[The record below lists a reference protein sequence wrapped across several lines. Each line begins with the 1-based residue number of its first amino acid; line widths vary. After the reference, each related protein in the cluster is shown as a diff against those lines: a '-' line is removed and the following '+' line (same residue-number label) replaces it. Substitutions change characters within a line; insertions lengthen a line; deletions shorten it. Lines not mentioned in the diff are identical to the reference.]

1 MLCDLDLSSPH
12 VCPELEP
19 ASADDNS
26 DNTPPLAYPT
36 NFMGDESGVL
46 SIDFVIAGG
55 SLCGLS
61 AAIALRRVG
70 HNVIVVDRSSPYEP
84 TKFDSG
90 IRLPP
95 NSTKH
100 YYRWGLKERLHAVS
114 VKSQGTLFA
123 SFYSGAIAG
132 KHSWA
137 DSILEEL
144 GGDTLCM
151 HYTPLR
157 KVLAEYATEMGVN
170 IIIENISSVHPD
182 PVKPSLTLESGDVL
196 TGDVVLGA
204 DGYVFEGNVCRTAL
218 LDALGQDHKSTWMGM
233 HLFSCDIPGAN
244 LARLE
249 DKDMLAQLQQGGKV
263 FTWYGSGCGAL
274 GFPMKSMTVAV
285 LLRVDELLASL
296 KDSNPQ
302 LQEIA
307 QQSARI
313 TVVPMANHSSL
324 DEWAYPGG
332 RLLCIGEGAHP
343 TPVGSLFSAAMCTCD
358 AACLGRLFSHL
369 TRHDQIDTLLY
380 AVQEIREGPVA
391 SVFKAASGN
400 IFATSL
406 PPGIVERDDDER
418 ARAER
423 GLASLGGGVDS
434 LAPSPE
440 MIEVVEQ
447 LFGYDAEDE
456 ADNWWVNWGLMQE
469 RAMRRE
475 LSEKRGL
482 PVIFERGEGSGKK
495 SLAAQLAYMAYEN
508 EPSFEYMY
516 MYVRLVNIGV
526 S

>member
-1 MLCDLDLSSPH
+1 MFYDLDLSTPDGCS
-12 VCPELEP
+12 ELEP
-19 ASADDNS
+19 ASVDDNS
-26 DNTPPLAYPT
+26 DDTPPLACPT
-36 NFMGDESGVL
+36 SFMGDESGVL

-123 SFYSGAIAG
+123 SFYSGVVVG
-132 KHSWA
+132 KHSWE

-144 GGDTLCM
+144 GGDTLFM
-151 HYTPLR
+151 SYAELR
-157 KVLAEYATEMGVN
+157 KVLAEYAAEMGVK
-170 IIIENISSVHPD
+170 IIIENILSVHPD

-196 TGDVVLGA
+196 IGDAVLGA
-204 DGYVFEGNVCRTAL
+204 DGYILEGNVCRVAVL
-218 LDALGQDHKSTWMGM
+218 NALGQDHKSTWMGM
-233 HLFSCDIPGAN
+233 QLFNCNIPEAHLD
-244 LARLE
+244 RLE
-249 DKDMLAQLQQGGKV
+249 DKKMLAQLRKGGKV

-274 GFPMKSMTVAV
+274 GFPVKSITGDDAFTLYAFAPRAE
-285 LLRVDELLASL
+285 LLEWPYCGKVDEVLASL
-296 KDSNPQ
+296 KDSDPR
-302 LQEIA
+302 LHEIA
-307 QQSARI
+307 KHASVI
-313 TVVPMANHSSL
+313 TVVPMADHPKL
-324 DEWAYPGG
+324 EEWAHPGG

-343 TPVGSLFSAAMCTCD
+343 TPVGSLFSVAMCTCD

-406 PPGIVERDDDER
+406 PPGIVERDDDDKR

-434 LAPSPE
+434 LTPESSPE

-469 RAMRRE
+469 RATRRE
-475 LSEKRGL
+475 LLEQRVT
-482 PVIFERGEGSGKK
+482 PAV
-495 SLAAQLAYMAYEN
+495 Q
-508 EPSFEYMY
+508 
-516 MYVRLVNIGV
+516 
-526 S
+526 